1 MVDPSTLYEK
11 DFVAWSQQQAE
22 ALRAAARGGSNQQL
36 DWENL
41 AEEIEGLG
49 ISLRQ
54 ELKSQIRRVI
64 EHLLKLENSSAIDP
78 RRCWIESINDARM
91 EIEAVVEDSP
101 SLKNEI
107 TAAIA
112 AVMSRGSR
120 KAVRDLEKYGD
131 MGPATLA
138 RIRATAYTEGQVL
151 GDRFPGQPL
160 PTEERA

>member
-1 MVDPSTLYEK
+1 MADPSTLYEK
-11 DFVAWSQQQAE
+11 DFVVWSQQQAE

-41 AEEIEGLG
+41 AEEIEGLA
-49 ISLRQ
+49 ISQRR

-64 EHLLKLENSSAIDP
+64 EHLLKLENSSAIEP
-78 RRCWIESINDARM
+78 RRGWIESINDARM

-112 AVMSRGSR
+112 AEMARGSR

-131 MGPATLA
+131 MGSATLA
-138 RIRATAYTEGQVL
+138 RLGATAYTEPQII
-151 GDRFPGQPL
+151 GDWFPGEPL
-160 PTEERA
+160 PAEKS

>member
-1 MVDPSTLYEK
+1 MADSSTLYEK

-49 ISLRQ
+49 ISLRR

-78 RRCWIESINDARM
+78 RRGWIESINDARM

-101 SLKNEI
+101 SLKNEF
-107 TAAIA
+107 TATIA
-112 AVMSRGSR
+112 AEMSRGSR

-138 RIRATAYTEGQVL
+138 RIRATTYTEGQVL
-151 GDRFPGQPL
+151 GDWFPAAPAD
-160 PTEERA
+160 EDRS